1 MTSLR
6 TPGLPGWDREEV
18 RRLPAVPSF
27 RTRTVRLAPG
37 QVRAHDEDA
46 WRGAL
51 VVVDAGEIEL
61 CCAAGGSRTFGTGS
75 VLWFT
80 GLDLV
85 CVRNPGTRE
94 AVFRGITREPARP
107 GPPGRR

>member
-1 MTSLR
+1 M
-6 TPGLPGWDREEV
+6 PGT
-18 RRLPAVPSF
+18 PSF
-27 RTRTVRLAPG
+27 RTRTITLAPG
-37 QVRAHDEDA
+37 ADRPHDEDE

-61 CCAAGGSRTFGTGS
+61 CCAAGGSRTFAAGS

-85 CVRNPGTRE
+85 RVRNPGPGE
-94 AVFRGITREPARP
+94 AVFRGITREAA
-107 GPPGRR
+107 

>member
-1 MTSLR
+1 MPGAPTFHTR
-6 TPGLPGWDREEV
+6 TITLLPGGSR
-18 RRLPAVPSF
+18 P
-27 RTRTVRLAPG
+27 
-37 QVRAHDEDA
+37 HDEDE

-61 CCAAGGSRTFGTGS
+61 CCSAGGSRTFGVGS

-85 CVRNPGTRE
+85 VVRNPGTTD
-94 AVFRGITREPARP
+94 AVFRGITRAAC
-107 GPPGRR
+107 